1 MDNNELCAI
10 CGIRRPS
17 VFVTQ
22 MDPSGKP
29 GETKKVCLAC
39 AYKMGLPQIKDFM
52 KQFGISEENLESV
65 SDDFDSMMKN
75 MQENQEELSDGDD
88 EDEGDGPDAQEAGDP
103 SADDPDGGVSG
114 GEGVIGDRDVEDMD
128 AESRKSAT
136 NTPNL
141 SDFFRTAGGLLGGLG
156 ALGNMLGGGQNNK
169 NRGASGNPG
178 ATGGVVPPGHGLP
191 PGQGASPDRGAA
203 PEKVKEGSGFSL
215 KNFKF
220 LSNYGIDL
228 NKKAR
233 EGKIDNIVGRQRE
246 TDRVIQILNRRT
258 KNNPALVGEPGV
270 GKTAIAEGL
279 ALRIVR
285 KEVPYKLLDKVVVM
299 LDLTAIVAG
308 TQFRGQFESR
318 MKGTIDEVK
327 KAGNIILVIDEVHNI
342 IGAGEAEG
350 SLNAANIL
358 KPALSRGEI
367 QVIGTTTLKEYRKY
381 IEKDG
386 ALERRF
392 QPVLVEEP
400 SVAETVEILKGIR
413 DTYAEY
419 HYIRISDELLE
430 DCAKLA
436 ERYISDRFLPDKAID
451 VFDEACSRA
460 NLRNKIPEKIAEKER
475 EKRQIE
481 QEIARLDGEIDRA
494 QTKPAVIKQTDDTEA
509 AEVEDQTIELFRQR
523 ADFFSEAARID
534 RQIEELGEQKYIEVT
549 YDDIAKVI
557 ETWTGI
563 PVKMISAEEAE
574 KLLNLEESLKEHV
587 IGQDKAVSSVSRAIR
602 RNRSGFRKRFKPSS
616 FIFAGPTGVG
626 KTELVKQ
633 LAILMFGTIDSLIRL
648 DMSEYMEKHTVSKLI
663 GSPPGY
669 VGYDEAGQLTEK
681 VRRHP
686 YSVILFDEIEK
697 AHPDVFN
704 MLLQIL
710 DDGRLTDSQGRV
722 VHFEN
727 TIIIL
732 TTNAYGKQTGVPLGF
747 GTSNPSGDAQKAAE
761 TALKKVFRPE
771 FLNRI
776 DEIVLFD
783 PLSGESLKKIA
794 RLMLGEVETQCGSL
808 GLTFEIT
815 DAALDAVVKN
825 GYEEEY
831 GARPLRRYIQKNI
844 EDELAEMA
852 LRGELRG
859 TAGIVIDAA
868 DDGIAIRKLRDN

>member
-1 MDNNELCAI
+1 
-10 CGIRRPS
+10 
-17 VFVTQ
+17 
-22 MDPSGKP
+22 
-29 GETKKVCLAC
+29 
-39 AYKMGLPQIKDFM
+39 
-52 KQFGISEENLESV
+52 
-65 SDDFDSMMKN
+65 
-75 MQENQEELSDGDD
+75 
-88 EDEGDGPDAQEAGDP
+88 
-103 SADDPDGGVSG
+103 
-114 GEGVIGDRDVEDMD
+114 MD
-128 AESRKSAT
+128 AESKKSAT
-136 NTPNL
+136 NTPDL
-141 SDFFRTAGGLLGGLG
+141 SDFFKAAGGLLGGLG
-156 ALGNMLGGGQNNK
+156 ALGNMFGGQQKRGGGQTPGGN
-169 NRGASGNPG
+169 GAENG
-178 ATGGVVPPGHGLP
+178 AVPKGQGIPPGHAAP
-191 PGQGASPDRGAA
+191 KGQEGAS
-203 PEKVKEGSGFSL
+203 EKTRDGSAFSL

-392 QPVLVEEP
+392 QPVMVEEP
-400 SVAETVEILKGIR
+400 SVEETVEILKGIR

-419 HYIRISDELLE
+419 HYVRISDELLE

-460 NLRNKIPEKIAEKER
+460 NLRNKVPELIAELER
-475 EKRQIE
+475 KKRALKA
-481 QEIARLDGEIDRA
+481 EINVLDMEIDKA
-494 QTKPAVIKQTDDTEA
+494 QSKPAVIKQSDDTEA
-509 AEVEDQTIELFRQR
+509 TVVEDREMELFKKR
-523 ADFFSEAARID
+523 ADLFSESARID
-534 RQIEELGEQKYIEVT
+534 EQISDLDEQKYVDVT
-549 YDDIAKVI
+549 YDDVAKVI

-574 KLLNLEESLKEHV
+574 KLLNLEDALKQHI

-633 LAILMFGTIDSLIRL
+633 LTLEMFGTIDALIRL

-727 TIIIL
+727 TVIIL
-732 TTNAYGKQTGVPLGF
+732 TTNAYGKQNGISLGF
-747 GTSNPSGDAQKAAE
+747 GTSDPSGDAQKAAE

-783 PLSGESLKKIA
+783 PLSEGSLKKIVK
-794 RLMLGEVETQCGSL
+794 LMLKEVEAQCGDL
-808 GLTFEIT
+808 GITFEIT
-815 DAALDAVVKN
+815 DAAVAAVVKN

-852 LRGELRG
+852 LKGQLQ
-859 TAGIVIDAA
+859 GIKGIKVDAA
-868 DDGIAIRKLRDN
+868 DDVVSILRL

>member
-1 MDNNELCAI
+1 MENNGLCAI
-10 CGIRRPS
+10 CGKRRPS

-29 GETKKVCLAC
+29 GETKKICLSC

-52 KQFGISEENLESV
+52 KQFGISEEDLENV
-65 SDDFDSMMKN
+65 SDDFDSMMKEL
-75 MQENQEELSDGDD
+75 QENPDALTG
-88 EDEGDGPDAQEAGDP
+88 GDGADPDEAGDP
-103 SADDPDGGVSG
+103 GDGTDDGTDGASDEASENGLV
-114 GEGVIGDRDVEDMD
+114 EKDVEDMD
-128 AESRKSAT
+128 AESKKSAT
-136 NTPNL
+136 NTPDL
-141 SDFFRTAGGLLGGLG
+141 SDFFKAAGGLLGGLG
-156 ALGNMLGGGQNNK
+156 ALGNMFGGQQKRGGGQTPGGN
-169 NRGASGNPG
+169 GAENG
-178 ATGGVVPPGHGLP
+178 AVPKGQGIPPGHAAP
-191 PGQGASPDRGAA
+191 KGQEGAS
-203 PEKVKEGSGFSL
+203 EKTRDGSAFSL

-392 QPVLVEEP
+392 QPVMVEEP
-400 SVAETVEILKGIR
+400 SVEETVEILKGIR

-460 NLRNKIPEKIAEKER
+460 NLRNKVPELIAELER
-475 EKRQIE
+475 KKRALKA
-481 QEIARLDGEIDRA
+481 EINVLDMEIDKA
-494 QTKPAVIKQTDDTEA
+494 QSKPAVIKQSDDTEA
-509 AEVEDQTIELFRQR
+509 TVVEDREMELFKKR
-523 ADFFSEAARID
+523 ADLFSESARID
-534 RQIEELGEQKYIEVT
+534 EQISELDEQKYVDVT
-549 YDDIAKVI
+549 YDDVAKVI

-563 PVKMISAEEAE
+563 PVKIISAEEAE
-574 KLLNLEESLKEHV
+574 KLLNLEEALKQHI

-633 LAILMFGTIDSLIRL
+633 LTLEMFGTIDALIRL

-727 TIIIL
+727 TVIIL
-732 TTNAYGKQTGVPLGF
+732 TTNAYGKQNGISLGF
-747 GTSNPSGDAQKAAE
+747 GTSDPSGDAQKAAE

-783 PLSGESLKKIA
+783 PLSEGSLKKIV
-794 RLMLGEVETQCGSL
+794 RLMLKEVEAQCGSQ
-808 GLTFEIT
+808 GITFEIT
-815 DAALDAVVKN
+815 DAAVAAVVKN

-852 LRGELRG
+852 LKGQLQEIK
-859 TAGIVIDAA
+859 GIKVDAA
-868 DDGIAIRKLRDN
+868 DDVVSILRL

>member
-1 MDNNELCAI
+1 MGKEQELCAI
-10 CGIRRPS
+10 CKKRRPT
-17 VFVTQ
+17 VFVSQ

-39 AYKMGLPQIKDFM
+39 AYRLGLPQIKDFM
-52 KQFGISEENLESV
+52 DKFGITEENIDNV
-65 SDDFDSMMKN
+65 SDDLDSMLGDIE
-75 MQENQEELSDGDD
+75 ENGLQGELGDLMGGQD
-88 EDEGDGPDAQEAGDP
+88 ADDADTGDGESEDV
-103 SADDPDGGVSG
+103 DDK
-114 GEGVIGDRDVEDMD
+114 D

-141 SDFFRTAGGLLGGLG
+141 DRLFRDAQNMMPKLNELFNKMSRENEDGNVPANGTENGGKQKTDDKKREGK
-156 ALGNMLGGGQNNK
+156 AADGNSFDIK
-169 NRGASGNPG
+169 
-178 ATGGVVPPGHGLP
+178 
-191 PGQGASPDRGAA
+191 
-203 PEKVKEGSGFSL
+203 KY
-215 KNFKF
+215 KF

-228 NKKAR
+228 NEKAR
-233 EGKIDNIVGRQRE
+233 NNLLDRVVGRDRE

-258 KNNPALVGEPGV
+258 KNNPALIGEPGV

-279 ALRIVR
+279 AQRIVK
-285 KEVPYKLLDKVVVM
+285 KEVPFGLQNKVVIM
-299 LDLTAIVAG
+299 LDLTALVAG

-327 KAGNIILVIDEVHNI
+327 KAGNIILVIDELHNI

-392 QPVLVEEP
+392 QPVMVEEP
-400 SVAETVEILKGIR
+400 SVADTIEILKGLR
-413 DTYAEY
+413 KTYEEY
-419 HYIRISDELLE
+419 HMVKISDELLE
-430 DCAKLA
+430 DCVRLS
-436 ERYISDRFLPDKAID
+436 ERYINDRFLPDKAID

-460 NLRNKIPEKIAEKER
+460 NLRNKVPEIIHDKKA
-475 EKRQIE
+475 
-481 QEIARLDGEIDRA
+481 EIAAVEEEIRKIDA
-494 QTKPAVIKQTDDTEA
+494 EIADSQTKPAVVMQQDGSDATVVDDAETE
-509 AEVEDQTIELFRQR
+509 LYRQR
-523 ADFFSEAARID
+523 ADKAVEIAKLNGE
-534 RQIEELGEQKYIEVT
+534 IEELDKNSRVDVT
-549 YDDIAKVI
+549 YEDVAKVI

-563 PVKMISAEEAE
+563 PVQMISAEEAE
-574 KLLNLEESLKEHV
+574 RLLKLEDELKQHV
-587 IGQDKAVSSVSRAIR
+587 IGQDRAVSCVARAIR
-602 RNRSGFRKRFKPSS
+602 RNRSGFRKRSKPSS

-633 LAILMFGTIDSLIRL
+633 LSILLFGTTESMIRL
-648 DMSEYMEKHTVSKLI
+648 DMSEYMEKHTVAKLI
-663 GSPPGY
+663 GAPPGY

-722 VHFEN
+722 VNFEN
-727 TIIIL
+727 TVIIL
-732 TTNAYGKQTGVPLGF
+732 TTNAYGKQNGVSLGF
-747 GTSNPSGDAQKAAE
+747 GANDATGDAQAAAE
-761 TALKKVFRPE
+761 NALKKVFRPE

-783 PLSGESLKKIA
+783 PLSHDSLVAITK
-794 RLMLGEVETQCGSL
+794 LMLSEVAAQCEYHGMKLEVSDEAIEL
-808 GLTFEIT
+808 I
-815 DAALDAVVKN
+815 VKN

-844 EDELAEMA
+844 EDDLAEKT
-852 LRGELRG
+852 LKGELDNVK
-859 TAGIVIDAA
+859 TVNVTVE
-868 DDGIAIRKLRDN
+868 DGKLAVTGA